1 MGSTKNSNVNPVIN
15 VWFYGVHSQLGN
27 MNLWFYGIHSLLGS
41 MNLWLYGICR
51 QPGNLNFMF
60 CVLCEYIKFQAASR
74 KSYVLTL
81 IAVALCFK
89 AQYSLE
95 VFFPGDALRLK
106 FVKNWL
112 RVKNCM

>member
-15 VWFYGVHSQLGN
+15 VWFYCIHSQLGN

-51 QPGNLNFMF
+51 QPGNLILCFVC
-60 CVLCEYIKFQAASR
+60 CVN
-74 KSYVLTL
+74 TL
-81 IAVALCFK
+81 NSKPHQENHMYTAVALCFK